1 MIRHYITMHDMAD
14 IALALAVIMA
24 VLTYIVIGL
33 HIGRHWR

>member
-1 MIRHYITMHDMAD
+1 MIRHYLITHDMAD
-14 IALALAVIMA
+14 ITMALAVIMA